1 MPLFFAHN
9 IVIFLFILFILF
21 ITVSSNTSK
30 LVLVF
35 FSPRFPPPCFFP
47 FHFVHVT
54 PKQRH
59 LLPKKAKMKEINK
72 TEWAGRTDFSQEN
85 FYRARNLCFQR
96 ILTRCRG
103 KGKNKGHFFF
113 CFWGKVA
120 LNIFGVCVWGGSL
133 FSQMWQR
140 QQPRQIVFWL
150 QWTSDLRNTLQI
162 TLCRPRFILRNSLF
176 SNWWEVHNNNL
187 HLSYN
192 DSNLYLSLFL

>member
-120 LNIFGVCVWGGSL
+120 LNIFGVCVWGGESVLTDVTKATATADCVLITVDIRSPKYAANNTVSTAFYFKEFTL
-133 FSQMWQR
+133 FKLMRS
-140 QQPRQIVFWL
+140 
-150 QWTSDLRNTLQI
+150 S
-162 TLCRPRFILRNSLF
+162 
-176 SNWWEVHNNNL
+176 
-187 HLSYN
+187 
-192 DSNLYLSLFL
+192 